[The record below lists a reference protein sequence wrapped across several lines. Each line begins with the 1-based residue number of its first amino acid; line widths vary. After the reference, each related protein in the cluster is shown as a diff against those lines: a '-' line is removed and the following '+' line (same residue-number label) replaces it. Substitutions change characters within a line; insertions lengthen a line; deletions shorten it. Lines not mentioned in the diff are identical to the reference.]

1 MSRLFLLLGTLLVL
15 AACDTQDPVTQDQ
28 DKDPTDDTLPRLT
41 SQRTQ
46 SVALE
51 TFGLRMDQHGF
62 VTSGDII
69 GSETSGVYAIYSGGL
84 WISGLQNGA
93 LRSNGVYGASALL
106 SDGTYAFRSNLGP
119 CSDSTGG
126 VFRVSSD
133 TTYSA
138 TGWPTDAGAPVQV
151 DGAPMAYGDQML
163 WTSMCSISK
172 ENAPDTDWYS
182 APLQGLRVNQ
192 SVFTHDAETS
202 AVFIRYEI
210 TNESNAPM
218 QEVYVGF
225 KADPDW
231 KVSVDNMV
239 GYDAS
244 TSMSYVYNDAHK
256 QSASGSV
263 PRPDAE
269 RGEVLGLTVLET
281 PRALGITS
289 HRAVLKSV
297 PFDNPFKEYG
307 LTAEANRN
315 ILMGLLND
323 GSPQVGYSDDS
334 HSGLFAYTGDS
345 VAETGWIDG
354 FMYEGRRSGWDV
366 RQIVS
371 TGPFDIAP
379 GETVTYTLAYVTQ
392 SGSDLGDGLRLLK
405 QHASRLQSQPS
416 LWRFPVES

>member
-1 MSRLFLLLGTLLVL
+1 
-15 AACDTQDPVTQDQ
+15 
-28 DKDPTDDTLPRLT
+28 
-41 SQRTQ
+41 
-46 SVALE
+46 
-51 TFGLRMDQHGF
+51 
-62 VTSGDII
+62 
-69 GSETSGVYAIYSGGL
+69 
-84 WISGLQNGA
+84 
-93 LRSNGVYGASALL
+93 
-106 SDGTYAFRSNLGP
+106 
-119 CSDSTGG
+119 
-126 VFRVSSD
+126 
-133 TTYSA
+133 
-138 TGWPTDAGAPVQV
+138 
-151 DGAPMAYGDQML
+151 
-163 WTSMCSISK
+163 
-172 ENAPDTDWYS
+172 
-182 APLQGLRVNQ
+182 
-192 SVFTHDAETS
+192 
-202 AVFIRYEI
+202 
-210 TNESNAPM
+210 
-218 QEVYVGF
+218 
-225 KADPDW
+225 
-231 KVSVDNMV
+231 
-239 GYDAS
+239 
-244 TSMSYVYNDAHK
+244 MSYVYNDAHK
-256 QSASGSV
+256 QSASGSI

-334 HSGLFAYTGDS
+334 DSGLFAYTGDP

-392 SGSDLGDGLRLLK
+392 SGNDLGDGLRLLK
-405 QHASRLQSQPS
+405 QDASRLQAQPS